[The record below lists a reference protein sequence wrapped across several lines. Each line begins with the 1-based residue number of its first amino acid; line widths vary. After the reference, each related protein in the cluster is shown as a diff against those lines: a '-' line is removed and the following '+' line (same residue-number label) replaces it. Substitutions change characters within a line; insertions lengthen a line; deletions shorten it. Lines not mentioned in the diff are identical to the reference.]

1 MVRYRL
7 IVLYYIYRKGK
18 HCYRLPILCRGPTA
32 YLVTAI
38 FMVIVMAV
46 TFTGTSAEEPEEQ
59 PKAVTASAPNKTVKY
74 GKDNPHPDKGIYLK
88 VPLSDIVLESTAYI
102 GVASTGQL
110 GITNVKFTFPIDL
123 GNGEVM
129 LTYHAGWGN
138 LTIERDA
145 TYIKANNLLGK
156 KSGVKVEE
164 LPDYTVD
171 GKGQS
176 NVEDLLGQRK
186 SKD

>member
-1 MVRYRL
+1 
-7 IVLYYIYRKGK
+7 
-18 HCYRLPILCRGPTA
+18 
-32 YLVTAI
+32 
-38 FMVIVMAV
+38 MAV
-46 TFTGTSAEEPEEQ
+46 TFTGVDAEEPEEQ
-59 PKAVTASAPNKTVKY
+59 PKAVTASAPKQTVKY
-74 GKDNPHPDKGIYLK
+74 GPNNPHPDKGIYLK

-164 LPDYTVD
+164 LPDYTVN

>member
-1 MVRYRL
+1 
-7 IVLYYIYRKGK
+7 
-18 HCYRLPILCRGPTA
+18 
-32 YLVTAI
+32 
-38 FMVIVMAV
+38 MAV
-46 TFTGTSAEEPEEQ
+46 SFTNASAEEPEEQ
-59 PKAVTASAPNKTVKY
+59 PKAVTASAPKETAKY
-74 GKDNPHPDKGIYLK
+74 GPKHPHPDKGIYLK
-88 VPLSDIVLESTAYI
+88 VSISDIVLESTAYI

-123 GNGEVM
+123 GDGEVM

-164 LPDYTVD
+164 LPDYTVN

-176 NVEDLLGQRK
+176 NVEDLLGTRK

>member
-1 MVRYRL
+1 
-7 IVLYYIYRKGK
+7 
-18 HCYRLPILCRGPTA
+18 
-32 YLVTAI
+32 
-38 FMVIVMAV
+38 MAV
-46 TFTGTSAEEPEEQ
+46 SFNTATEEPDDE
-59 PKAVTASAPNKTVKY
+59 PKAVTAEPVKTVKY
-74 GKDNPHPDKGIYLK
+74 GPNSPHPDKGIYLK
-88 VPLSDIVLESTAYI
+88 VTLSDIVLESTAYI

-110 GITNVKFTFPIDL
+110 GITNIKFNFPINL
-123 GNGEVM
+123 GDGEIM

-145 TYIKANNLLGK
+145 AYIKANNLLGK
-156 KSGVKVEE
+156 KSGLKVEE

-176 NVEDLLGQRK
+176 NIQDLLGPRK

>member
-1 MVRYRL
+1 
-7 IVLYYIYRKGK
+7 
-18 HCYRLPILCRGPTA
+18 
-32 YLVTAI
+32 
-38 FMVIVMAV
+38 MAV
-46 TFTGTSAEEPEEQ
+46 TFTSTDVEDEDEQ
-59 PKAVTASAPNKTVKY
+59 PKAVTASTPKEAVKY
-74 GKDNPHPDKGIYLK
+74 GPKNPHPDKGIYLK
-88 VPLSDIVLESTAYI
+88 VPLSGIELESTAYI

-123 GNGEVM
+123 GDGEVM

-164 LPDYTVD
+164 LPDYTVN

-176 NVEDLLGQRK
+176 NVEDLLGTRK